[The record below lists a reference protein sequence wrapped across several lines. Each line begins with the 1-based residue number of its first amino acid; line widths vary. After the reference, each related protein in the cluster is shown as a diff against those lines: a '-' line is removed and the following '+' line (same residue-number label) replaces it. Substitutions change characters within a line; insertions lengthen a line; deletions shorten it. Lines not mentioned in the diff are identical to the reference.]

1 MRLRWN
7 GSQSAQREHLEALA
21 RVPKRRKKGRKLKQR
36 RARGSQGSRNGLEP
50 SGLDREY
57 QRIVRGF

>member
-21 RVPKRRKKGRKLKQR
+21 RVPKRRKKGKKR